1 LNEEFLMRRLRMF
14 GVAWALALFTLLAVV
29 TVAAARTAP
38 LSTAPSLAVT
48 TPRETFPVID
58 LPEVTA
64 AIAYLEDMQRD
75 DGGFE
80 GFTPGQS
87 DDFTTIKAALALNAA
102 RLPIDTL
109 TSAADQTALDFL
121 ENRAYSYT
129 HDLDGVPF
137 PGRLGLLILAVAAG
151 DATPT
156 AFAAYPTGHP
166 QAGQP
171 INLLST
177 ITDTFQPATGAYS
190 TTASLGFSSGAA
202 GSLSQSFVLLGL
214 AAAATPAPP
223 AAVQFLTDLQEPDGG
238 WGFGF
243 GGDVDTTAVVIQA
256 LLAQGVAPTDA
267 AVQDGLAFLRSQQL
281 PGGAWGFQGTASA
294 DATAFVIQAAVAAG
308 FMPPTASWATAT
320 GDPLAALRA
329 LQEPDGSF
337 GGNALG
343 TAHAIAGL
351 AQAPLPLASRSL
363 RVERALAYVADTQ
376 AASGGWAFF
385 GSPSVGGSLDAVL
398 AFSAAGY
405 NPASVNVSGASAL
418 DFLSAEI
425 FSYTR
430 DITGTLFPAQ
440 TGKAIL
446 ALAGAGADPEAFDA
460 NPGGTLD
467 LVAEL
472 AATYDPVTGA
482 YRTTAEQ
489 GFSSGAP
496 TPISQSLAILGL
508 AAAGAPIPAEAV
520 TYLVSLQGENGAWGS
535 VDTTGLAL
543 QALRAGGLAADS
555 PAIQQAIAFLRAQ
568 QDEQGG
574 WGNPNSTAY
583 AMQGLIAAGED
594 LVADW
599 RKGGRSPFEALT
611 LFQKPDG
618 PFTYTWEEGSFFT
631 PGVINDLATWQA
643 IPALLGRAY
652 PLVNTTP
659 IADFTP
665 VRRGP
670 NPDRIV
676 ALAPSG
682 RWGNSITVSVPFG
695 SDLNNNGSV
704 TLEWR
709 RAGETA
715 WQTATL
721 TRGAGVFTATL
732 TTEGPP
738 QSYELRATFSDPDG
752 VQAGTTLGP
761 TAVLTA
767 TVEPLRL
774 YLPMAAR

>member
-1 LNEEFLMRRLRMF
+1 MHSLRMF
-14 GVAWALALFTLLAVV
+14 LRAWAAALLTLLAITTLVR
-29 TVAAARTAP
+29 TIGAPPVARATADEPALQTTYP
-38 LSTAPSLAVT
+38 LSA
-48 TPRETFPVID
+48 TPEID
-58 LPEVTA
+58 A
-64 AIAYLEDMQRD
+64 AIAYLQTAQRP

-87 DDFTTIKAALALNAA
+87 DDFTTIKVALALNAA
-102 RLPIDTL
+102 RLPVTTL
-109 TSAADQTALDFL
+109 TTAGGQTPLSYLAT
-121 ENRAYSYT
+121 RAYSYT

-137 PGRLGLLILAVAAG
+137 PGRLGLLSLAVVAG

-156 AFAAYPTGHP
+156 GFAAYPTGHP
-166 QAGQP
+166 QAGQS
-171 INLLST
+171 IDLIGT
-177 ITDTFQPATGAYS
+177 IAATFQPATGAYS

-202 GSLSQSFVLLGL
+202 GALSQSFVLLGL

-223 AAVQFLTDLQEPDGG
+223 AAVQFLTGLQEPDGG

-281 PGGAWGFQGTASA
+281 RSGAWGFQGTASA
-294 DATAFVIQAAVAAG
+294 DSTAFAIQAAAAAG
-308 FMPPTASWATAT
+308 FLPATASWAAAN
-320 GDPLAALRA
+320 GDPLSALRA
-329 LQEPDGSF
+329 LQAPDGSF
-337 GGNALG
+337 SGNALG

-351 AQAPLPLASRSL
+351 AQAPLPLPGRAL
-363 RVERALAYVADTQ
+363 RAERALSYVASTQ
-376 AASGGWAFF
+376 QTNGGWSFF

-405 NPASVNVSGASAL
+405 NPASISAGGTSAL
-418 DFLSAEI
+418 DFLAAEI

-446 ALAGAGADPEAFDA
+446 ALAGAGANPAAFAA

-472 AATYDPVTGA
+472 TATYDPATGA
-482 YRTTAEQ
+482 YSTTAVQ
-489 GFSSGAP
+489 GFNSGAP
-496 TPISQSLAILGL
+496 TPISQSFAILGL
-508 AAAGAPIPAEAV
+508 AAAGAPIPADAV
-520 TYLVSLQGENGAWGS
+520 TYLASLQGADGAWGGI
-535 VDTTGLAL
+535 DTTGLAL

-555 PAIQQAIAFLRAQ
+555 PTIQQAIAFLRAQ
-568 QDEQGG
+568 QDDLGG

-594 LVADW
+594 LAADW
-599 RKGGRSPFEALT
+599 RKGGRSPFEALA
-611 LFQKPDG
+611 LYQKPDG

-631 PGVINDLATWQA
+631 PGATNDLATWQA

-652 PLVNTTP
+652 PLSTAAPLT
-659 IADFTP
+659 AFTP
-665 VRRGP
+665 VARGP

-676 ALAPSG
+676 ALAPIG

-695 SDLNNNGSV
+695 SDLDNDGGV

-709 RAGETA
+709 RAGATA

-732 TTEGPP
+732 PTEGPP

-752 VQAGTTLGP
+752 VQAGTTFGP
-761 TAVLTA
+761 TAVLSA

-774 YLPMAAR
+774 YLPVAGR

>member
-1 LNEEFLMRRLRMF
+1 MFLR
-14 GVAWALALFTLLAVV
+14 ACAAALLTLLAITTLVR
-29 TVAAARTAP
+29 TIGAPPVARATADEPALRTTYP
-38 LSTAPSLAVT
+38 LSAIP
-48 TPRETFPVID
+48 EID
-58 LPEVTA
+58 A
-64 AIAYLEDMQRD
+64 AIAYLQTAQRA

-102 RLPIDTL
+102 RLPATTL
-109 TSAADQTALDFL
+109 TTAGGQTPLSYLAT
-121 ENRAYSYT
+121 RAYSYT

-137 PGRLGLLILAVAAG
+137 PGRLGLLSLAVVAG

-166 QAGQP
+166 QAGLP
-171 INLLST
+171 IDLIST
-177 ITDTFQPATGAYS
+177 LAATFQPATGAYS

-202 GSLSQSFVLLGL
+202 GALSQSFVLLGL

-223 AAVQFLTDLQEPDGG
+223 PAVQFLADLQEPDGG

-243 GGDVDTTAVVIQA
+243 GGDVDTTALVLQA
-256 LLAQGVAPTDA
+256 LLANGVPPTDA
-267 AVQDGLAFLRSQQL
+267 AIQDGLAFLRSRQL
-281 PGGAWGFQGTASA
+281 PNGAWGFDGVASA
-294 DATAFVIQAAVAAG
+294 DTTAFVIQAAAAAG
-308 FMPPTASWATAT
+308 FLPPTASWAAADS
-320 GDPLAALRA
+320 DPPSALRA
-329 LQEPDGSF
+329 LQQPDGSF

-343 TAHAIAGL
+343 TAHAIVGL
-351 AQAPLPLASRSL
+351 AQAPLPLPGRAL
-363 RVERALAYVADTQ
+363 RVERALSYVASTQ
-376 AASGGWAFF
+376 QTNGGWNFF

-405 NPASVNVSGASAL
+405 NPVGLRPGGASAL

-430 DITGTLFPAQ
+430 DISGTLFPAQ
-440 TGKAIL
+440 AGKAIL
-446 ALAGAGADPEAFDA
+446 TIAAAGADPAAFEA

-472 AATYDPVTGA
+472 AATYDSATGA
-482 YRTTAEQ
+482 YRTTAVQ
-489 GFSSGAP
+489 GFNSGAP
-496 TPISQSLAILGL
+496 TPLSQSFAILGL
-508 AAAGAPIPAEAV
+508 AAAGAPIPAGAV
-520 TYLVSLQGENGAWGS
+520 TYLASLQGEDGAWGGI
-535 VDTTGLAL
+535 DATGLAL
-543 QALRAGGLAADS
+543 QALHAGGRAADDS
-555 PAIQQAIAFLRAQ
+555 AIRQAVASLRAQ
-568 QDEQGG
+568 QDDLGG

-583 AMQGLIAAGED
+583 AIQGLIAAGED
-594 LVADW
+594 LAADW
-599 RKGGRSPFEALT
+599 RKGGRSPFEALA
-611 LFQKPDG
+611 LYQKPDG
-618 PFTYTWEEGSFFT
+618 PFTYTWQEGAFFT
-631 PGVINDLATWQA
+631 PGATNDLATWQA
-643 IPALLGRAY
+643 IPALLERTF
-652 PLVNTTP
+652 PLTP
-659 IADFTP
+659 AAPLTDFTP

-695 SDLNNNGSV
+695 SDLNNDGSA

-709 RAGETA
+709 RAGATA

-732 TTEGPP
+732 DTDGPP
-738 QSYELRATFSDPDG
+738 QRYELRVTFSDPDG

-761 TAVLTA
+761 SAVLTA
-767 TVEPLRL
+767 AVEPLRL
-774 YLPMAAR
+774 YLPAVAR